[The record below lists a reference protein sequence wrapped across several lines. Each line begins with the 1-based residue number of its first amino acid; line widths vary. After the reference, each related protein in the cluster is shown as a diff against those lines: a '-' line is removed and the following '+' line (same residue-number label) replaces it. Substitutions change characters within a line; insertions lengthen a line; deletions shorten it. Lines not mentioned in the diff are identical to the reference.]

1 MKSNYNARLAIY
13 QALTNG
19 RHLSQMDCAEFEIE
33 DMRTRVSHMQD
44 DFTSAGFTLRKKWI
58 QTPKGRRVKEYWLE
72 RA

>member
-1 MKSNYNARLAIY
+1 MNRTINARVALFA
-13 QALTNG
+13 ALTNG

-44 DFTSAGFTLRKKWI
+44 DFTSAGFTLRKAWI
-58 QTPKGRRVKEYWLE
+58 KTPKGRRVKEYWLE